1 MNLIDYIE
9 PDTEI
14 TKSVNLERD
23 MGDIQTLSCYIVTEK
38 GLLIIKQFVEAIKGK
53 QNTSWALIG
62 PYGMGKSAFVNF
74 LVSMTGPNSDP
85 DTNYSH
91 ELFKQKDSALFAEYA
106 TEIKKQN
113 ISRDGF
119 LRIAVTS
126 SYEPVNCTLIRG
138 LYQALIKHSQNEQ
151 KKELLSDLIEET
163 LSLKNLDYPP
173 TNSVLQLFLKAL
185 EITQSPVLIV
195 IDELGKNLE
204 YMSHNVH
211 QGDLYI
217 LQLLAE
223 TKSVFLWVCLHQAFE
238 EYYAGLSEKQLR
250 EWGKIQGRFT
260 DISFIE
266 SKRQMLTFLLKG
278 LNRTSENN
286 VLNTIVEK
294 WSETF
299 YIDIQALKLPI
310 LNKWDVKKISKL
322 FPVHPLVAFL
332 LPELCTAFAQN
343 DRTLFSFLCSN
354 EPNALP
360 QFLNDTVI
368 DSDER
373 LDCSFTVDKLYDYF
387 FTTATTVFLNKST
400 TQRWIEIDDII
411 SKAHYLDYEK
421 LKLLKTIGLLNL
433 ISNKSGIP
441 ASEKIIHFA
450 LKNPFESFGEQK
462 KIKSLMTELLDEKTL
477 IYRSYADE
485 YRLWEGSDFDVQKA
499 IREKK
504 AELHTKQIDDILN
517 ETIPLEHLI
526 ASKHSYETGTL
537 RRFELRWIST
547 TRFLAEQPDCISDDF
562 DGLILYC
569 FGKNRDFTN
578 PYQETSSHKPLIV
591 AYCSNESQILDM
603 LLDAAAANDILQ
615 KAPELTRDAVARK
628 EARYI
633 ANAAMASLN
642 KYLGQSFNP
651 LSQTVIW
658 QARDEIVSV
667 LSHRDLSTLIS
678 RECDLF
684 YGKCP
689 IINNEMINY
698 NKISSAASQAR
709 RELINAMLL
718 NSYKE
723 NLGLEGTGPSVALY
737 RSILKKFALH
747 QKNIELDVWQLFPPE
762 EGNSFYPVWLSIERE
777 ITRADKVH
785 LPVST
790 LFQILKK
797 PPLGLKDGP
806 IPIIIS
812 LYLIINSDE
821 VAIYQEG
828 VYIPFIDTAEIE
840 LLVKR
845 PDLFSVR
852 YFNPVGIRKQIFQI
866 YKSLLNSQAVPHAMH
881 IRNATMVNVVGPLI
895 QFANNLPKYTKQT
908 KSISAYAINVRTALI
923 KSNEPIELLFDELPK
938 ALQMKPFDECK
949 EPDNERIN
957 DFQHRLSETI
967 VELAETYSNL
977 VTKLGM
983 IIQKAFNSNQDIS
996 TLKVV
1001 IPKRLN
1007 PIRNQC
1013 TEKELNAVIKAIC
1026 RQTTTDEEWIESVA
1040 GCVIK
1045 KTVTSWNDSDLE
1057 GFPAVINNIA
1067 RRLNELEALIS
1078 QSNNDPVLQNTKL
1091 NRSVVSVILPNGK
1104 YYHET
1109 IEIDSKTEA
1118 KLKQKLNGLN
1128 LDTRECKI
1136 LMAMIA
1142 NTIMDNN
1149 IN

>member
-9 PDTEI
+9 PNTEI

-23 MGDIQTLSCYIVTEK
+23 IGNIQKYIITEK
-38 GLLIIKQFVEAIKGK
+38 SLLIIKQFVQAIRGK
-53 QNTSWALIG
+53 QNASWALIG

-74 LVSMTGPNSDP
+74 LISITGPNNEP
-85 DTNYSH
+85 DTLFSH
-91 ELFKQKDSALFAEYA
+91 KILKKKDSALFDEYI
-106 TEIKKQN
+106 TEIEKQN
-113 ISRDGF
+113 SLQKGF
-119 LRIAVTS
+119 LRVPVTS
-126 SYEPVNCTLIRG
+126 SYEPVNSTLIRG
-138 LYQALIKHSQNEQ
+138 LYQALIKHSQNE
-151 KKELLSDLIEET
+151 KKEVSLKELIEEA
-163 LSLKNLDYPP
+163 LYLKNMEYPP
-173 TNSVLQLFLKAL
+173 TNAVHQIFLKVL
-185 EITQSPVLIV
+185 KLTQLPAIII
-195 IDELGKNLE
+195 IDELGKNLD
-204 YMSHNVH
+204 YMSHNIH
-211 QGDLYI
+211 EGDLYI
-217 LQLLAE
+217 LQLLSE
-223 TKSVFLWVCLHQAFE
+223 TKDVFLFVCLHQAFE
-238 EYYAGLSEKQLR
+238 EYYSGLSEKQLR

-266 SKRQMLTFLLKG
+266 SKRQMLFFLLKG
-278 LNRTSENN
+278 LNRTSEANI
-286 VLNTIVEK
+286 LNQIIDK
-294 WSETF
+294 WAETF
-299 YIDIQALKLPI
+299 YIDIQALKIPI
-310 LNKWDVKKISKL
+310 LNQWNAQKIAKL
-322 FPVHPLVAFL
+322 FPVHPLAAFL

-343 DRTLFSFLCSN
+343 DRTLFSFLCSS

-360 QFLNDTVI
+360 QFLNDTII
-368 DSDER
+368 DLDES

-387 FTTATTVFLNKST
+387 FTTATTAFLNKST

-411 SKAHYLDYEK
+411 SKADYLDHEK
-421 LKLLKTIGLLNL
+421 NKILKTIGLLNL
-433 ISNKSGIP
+433 ISNKSGIS
-441 ASEKIIHFA
+441 ASEKIIQFA
-450 LKNPFESFGEQK
+450 LKNPFDVIGKQT
-462 KIKSLMTELLDEKTL
+462 KIKNIITELLDEKTL

-504 AELHTKQIDDILN
+504 AELHTKQIDDVLN
-517 ETIPLEHLI
+517 DIIPLEHLI

-537 RRFELRWIST
+537 RKFELRWIST
-547 TRFLAEQPDCISDDF
+547 IRLLAEQPDCKSDEF

-569 FGKNRDFTN
+569 FGKNKSFKN
-578 PYQETSSHKPLIV
+578 SHNETSSHKPLIV
-591 AYCSNESQILDM
+591 AYCANESQILEM
-603 LLDAAAANDILQ
+603 ILDAAAANYILQ
-615 KAPELTRDAVARK
+615 KAPELARDAVARK
-628 EARYI
+628 EVKYI
-633 ANAAMASLN
+633 ADAAMAYLN

-651 LSQTVIW
+651 LNQQLIW
-658 QARDEIVSV
+658 QVKNEIVSV
-667 LSHRDLSTLIS
+667 ISYRDLSILIS

-684 YGKCP
+684 YGECP

-723 NLGLEGTGPSVALY
+723 NLGIEGTGPSVALY
-737 RSILKKFALH
+737 RSMLKKFDLH
-747 QKNIELDVWQLFPPE
+747 QKNIELNVWQLVAPK

-777 ITRADKVH
+777 ITKADKTH
-785 LPVST
+785 LPLST
-790 LFQILKK
+790 LFLILKK
-797 PPLGLKDGP
+797 PPLGLKEGP

-866 YKSLLNSQAVPHAMH
+866 YKSLLNSQAVSHSMH

-895 QFANNLPKYTKQT
+895 QFVNNLPKYTKQT
-908 KSISAYAINVRTALI
+908 KSVSAYAINVRTALI

-938 ALQMKPFDECK
+938 ALQMEPFDECK

-977 VTKLGM
+977 ITKLGM
-983 IIQKAFNSNQDIS
+983 IIQKAFDLNQNIS
-996 TLKVV
+996 ILKVA

-1007 PIRNQC
+1007 PIQNQC
-1013 TEKELNAVIKAIC
+1013 TEKELNSVINAIC
-1026 RQTTTDEEWIESVA
+1026 RQITTDEEWIESVA
-1040 GCVIK
+1040 GCVMK

-1067 RRLNELEALIS
+1067 RRLNEFEALIS
-1078 QSNNDPVLQNTKL
+1078 QSNNYPILQNVKS
-1091 NRSVVSVILPNGK
+1091 NRSVVSVTLPNGK
-1104 YYHET
+1104 YYNET

-1118 KLKQKLNGLN
+1118 KLKHKLNSLN
-1128 LDTRECKI
+1128 LDTRERKI

>member
-9 PDTEI
+9 PNSEI

-23 MGDIQTLSCYIVTEK
+23 IGNIQKYIITEK
-38 GLLIIKQFVEAIKGK
+38 ALLIIKQFVEAIKGK
-53 QNTSWALIG
+53 QNASWALIG

-74 LVSMTGPNSDP
+74 LTSMTGTNKEP
-85 DTNYSH
+85 DTLFSH
-91 ELFKQKDSALFAEYA
+91 KILKKKDSGLFDEYT
-106 TEIKKQN
+106 TEIKKQKSLQN
-113 ISRDGF
+113 GF
-119 LRIAVTS
+119 LRVAVTS
-126 SYEPVNCTLIRG
+126 SYEPVNSTLIRG
-138 LYQALIKHSQNEQ
+138 LYQTLIKHSQNE
-151 KKELLSDLIEET
+151 KESSLKELIEEAEY
-163 LSLKNLDYPP
+163 LKNLDYPP
-173 TNSVLQLFLKAL
+173 TNSVHQLFLKVLNLA
-185 EITQSPVLIV
+185 QSPALII
-195 IDELGKNLE
+195 IDELGKNLD
-204 YMSHNVH
+204 YMSHNIH
-211 QGDLYI
+211 EGDLYI
-217 LQLLAE
+217 LQLLSE
-223 TKSVFLWVCLHQAFE
+223 TKGIFLCVCLHQAFE
-238 EYYAGLSEKQLR
+238 EYYSGLSEKQLR

-260 DISFIE
+260 DISFVE
-266 SKRQMLTFLLKG
+266 SKRQMLSFLLKG
-278 LNRTSENN
+278 LNRTSYNDA
-286 VLNTIVEK
+286 LNQIIEK
-294 WSETF
+294 WAETF
-299 YIDIQALKLPI
+299 YIDIKELKIPI
-310 LNKWDVKKISKL
+310 LTQWNTNKIAKL
-322 FPVHPLVAFL
+322 FPIHPLAAFL

-343 DRTLFSFLCSN
+343 DRTLFAFLCGN
-354 EPNALP
+354 ELNALP
-360 QFLNDTVI
+360 QFLNDTSI
-368 DSDER
+368 DADKR
-373 LDCSFTVDKLYDYF
+373 IDCSFTIDKLYDYF
-387 FTTATTVFLNKST
+387 FTTATTAFLNKST

-411 SKAHYLDYEK
+411 SKADYVDYEK
-421 LKLLKTIGLLNL
+421 QKILKTIGLLNL

-441 ASEKIIHFA
+441 ASEKIIQFA
-450 LKNPFESFGEQK
+450 LKNPFDVTGKQK
-462 KIKSLMTELLDEKTL
+462 KIKNLITELLDEKTL

-517 ETIPLEHLI
+517 DIIPLEQLI

-537 RRFELRWIST
+537 RKFELRWIST
-547 TRFLAEQPDCISDDF
+547 VRFFAGQPDCKSDDF

-569 FGKNRDFTN
+569 FGKNKNFTN
-578 PYQETSSHKPLIV
+578 RYNETSSNKPLIV
-591 AYCSNESQILDM
+591 AYCANESQILEM
-603 LLDAAAANDILQ
+603 ILDAAAANDILQ
-615 KAPELTRDAVARK
+615 KAPELARDAVARK
-628 EARYI
+628 EVKYI
-633 ANAAMASLN
+633 ADAAMEYLN
-642 KYLGQSFNP
+642 KYLEQSFNP
-651 LSQTVIW
+651 LNQQVIW
-658 QARDEIVSV
+658 QVKNEIISV
-667 LSHRDLSTLIS
+667 LSYRDLSILIS
-678 RECDLF
+678 RECDFF
-684 YGKCP
+684 YGECP

-737 RSILKKFALH
+737 RSILKKFDLH
-747 QKNIELDVWQLFPPE
+747 RKNVELNLWQLVPPE
-762 EGNSFYPVWLSIERE
+762 EGNSFYPVWQAVEKTIAK
-777 ITRADKVH
+777 ADKKH
-785 LPVST
+785 LLLSS
-790 LFQILKK
+790 LFSILRK
-797 PPLGLKDGP
+797 PPFGLREGP
-806 IPIIIS
+806 IPIIIC
-812 LYLIINSDE
+812 LYLIIRSDE

-852 YFNPVGIRKQIFQI
+852 YFNPVGIRKHIFQI

-895 QFANNLPKYTKQT
+895 QFINSLPKYTKQT
-908 KSISAYAINVRTALI
+908 RSVSAYAINVRTALI

-938 ALQMKPFDECK
+938 ALQMEPFDECK

-983 IIQKAFNSNQDIS
+983 IIQKAFDSNQSIS
-996 TLKVV
+996 KLRVT

-1007 PIRNQC
+1007 PIRKQC
-1013 TEKELNAVIKAIC
+1013 TEKELNAVINAIC

-1067 RRLNELEALIS
+1067 RRLNEFEALIS
-1078 QSNNDPVLQNTKL
+1078 QSNNDPVLQNVKS
-1091 NRSVVSVILPNGK
+1091 NRSVVSVTLPNGK
-1104 YYHET
+1104 YYNET
-1109 IEIDSKTEA
+1109 IEIDSETEA

-1128 LDTRECKI
+1128 LDTRERKI